1 MAQDKR
7 IENIFDDDEIQ
18 RRQWILSSIPYLR
31 NLPMPEG
38 ADYFS
43 WYQSTKSHE
52 ARELWSNI
60 LTDVERNSSPIVY
73 KLLEYATSH
82 DIFGSDPWKE
92 DSYNRLDDLPDK
104 FIHDVKAF
112 IAFTKDNGFCR
123 KFGVY
128 YKVPEQFR
136 DNSDTMKAASSVL
149 PTSLRDA
156 SHRVRDDEDTVFA
169 VCGAHDDGW
178 GFMEAIQF
186 ASDRLKSNKQFI
198 AKCLVETS
206 KRWKKDK
213 GSSGLD
219 DVYDWLRY
227 GYIFKGH
234 EDDKGWSNVSNGNF
248 TVRDMSDFLNLV
260 PHNQMV
266 DVALHYPK
274 EFFDDEDAILELLKK
289 IEGPT
294 GRASIFGRCSKNVSS
309 SKEVRDLIDPNDV
322 QRIEKDVDS
331 EIADVVNQ
339 ISTGQIK
346 RFDAIPE
353 AYRIVGDVLSQ
364 AVQSGWFDSKD
375 DCMAFITSIKEA
387 KDVWEERHELWW
399 EEYENNSFELYSLLP
414 ERLQTDEEICLEL
427 LESGY
432 PRYEAMLEKVPSLY
446 RSKQAVE
453 AMLHILDSEIDRQPE
468 ETDFIRRS
476 PFRGDKELMV
486 DACNV
491 ESDNINLVREELFED
506 RDFVERVSHPEA
518 IARSSAEFQLNNPDL
533 VEAAIDKLSHSSL
546 DCEYWFEDTPPEV
559 WSVRSVVMAWV
570 TREKG
575 WRHGE
580 NRCIL
585 KLLYSIDEAHPF
597 LNDKEIVSL
606 SASDGPSDFKYA
618 SNELRSDRTF
628 VLQLVRENDR
638 ILQYAEEDLW
648 YDDEILIAAICK
660 SEGTIVDCFDILK
673 YQDDK
678 KHLHA
683 LSCRIQE
690 KLQLHD
696 VFMRDFLRGIAVS
709 DQHTVPPRLR
719 SPLPMLNQG
728 AETSTRPK
736 KLIAAYADIPICQS
750 YIEMKATA
758 ASLNKFGFSS

>member
-7 IENIFDDDEIQ
+7 LENIFDDDEIQ
-18 RRQWILSSIPYLR
+18 RRQWILSSIPYMR
-31 NLPMPEG
+31 ELPRPEG
-38 ADYFS
+38 ADIFS
-43 WYQSTKSHE
+43 SHHE

-60 LTDVERNSSPIVY
+60 LTDVERNSSPIIY
-73 KLLEYATSH
+73 KLLEYSTSH

-92 DSYNRLDDLPDK
+92 DSYQRLDDLPNK
-104 FIHDVKAF
+104 FVDDVKAF
-112 IAFTKDNGFCR
+112 IAFTKGSGFCR
-123 KFGVY
+123 NFGNY

-136 DNSDTMKAASSVL
+136 DNSDAMKALCSVL

-156 SHRVRDDEDTVFA
+156 SQRIRDDEDILFA
-169 VCGAHDDGW
+169 VCVAHDNEWSNMG
-178 GFMEAIQF
+178 AIQF

-198 AKCLVETS
+198 SKCIVESS
-206 KRWKKDK
+206 KRWKEDK

-219 DVYDWLRY
+219 DVYEWLSW
-227 GYIFKGH
+227 GIFM
-234 EDDKGWSNVSNGNF
+234 EYDDDKRCRCNNGNF
-248 TVRDMSDFLNLV
+248 TVRDMSEFLNLI
-260 PHNQMV
+260 PHNKMA
-266 DVALHYPK
+266 DVAMHYPD

-289 IEGPT
+289 IEGPA
-294 GRASIFGRCSKNVSS
+294 GRASIFGRCSKNVRS

-339 ISTGQIK
+339 ISAGQIK

-387 KDVWEERHELWW
+387 KDVWEDRHELWW
-399 EEYENNSFELYSLLP
+399 EEYENNSIELYSLLP

-453 AMLHILDSEIDRQPE
+453 AMLHILDSECDRQPE

-476 PFRGDKELMV
+476 PFCDDKELMV
-486 DACNV
+486 LACNV
-491 ESDNINLVREELFED
+491 ESDNINLVNQEQLFED
-506 RDFVERVSHPEA
+506 RDFMERVSDPAA
-518 IARSSAEFQLNNPDL
+518 ISRSSAKFLVNNPDL
-533 VEAAIDKLSHSSL
+533 VEAAIEQLSPLSL
-546 DCEYWFEDTPPEV
+546 DCEYWFENTPPDV
-559 WSVRSVVMAWV
+559 WRVRSVVMAWV
-570 TREKG
+570 SREKG
-575 WRHGE
+575 WHSCDK
-580 NRCIL
+580 RCIL
-585 KLLYSIDEAHPF
+585 KLLFSIDEAHPF

-606 SASDGPSDFKYA
+606 SVRDDPSDFKYA
-618 SNELRSDRTF
+618 SEELRGDRTL
-628 VLQLVRENDR
+628 VLQLVRETDR
-638 ILQYAEEDLW
+638 ILQYAEEELW

-660 SEGTIVDCFDILK
+660 SEGTIVDCFDILA
-673 YQDDK
+673 YQDEKD
-678 KHLHA
+678 HLCA
-683 LSCRIQE
+683 LSHRIKE

-709 DQHTVPPRLR
+709 DQHTVHPRLR

-728 AETSTRPK
+728 AETSTRLK
-736 KLIAAYADIPICQS
+736 KLIAAYADVPICQS
-750 YIEMKATA
+750 YIEMKSTA